1 VRVEEW
7 ERLLLVPVMAT
18 WTIDVEANVQ
28 ERVELPEPVTLLG
41 DTLHEVLLVLRLTTP
56 VNPLSGVMVML
67 ELPAEPTFT
76 LILVGLLAIVK
87 SWTLNATVTE

>member
-1 VRVEEW
+1 VRVVEW

-28 ERVELPEPVTLLG
+28 ERVEPPEPVTLLG

-87 SWTLNATVTE
+87 SWTLNAMVTE

>member
-1 VRVEEW
+1 MRVVEW

-28 ERVELPEPVTLLG
+28 ERVEPPEPVTLLG

-87 SWTLNATVTE
+87 SWTLNAMVTE